1 MQQKGSLMLRILL
14 NRFHEGAAEAIVKA
28 VSPDDVKMIL
38 NQNIQ
43 SKDVGPILAS
53 PSEILMK
60 IHYSWLQPEL
70 DKLPKNVLGV
80 AISLLPEPIKTKLQE
95 TFKIKGG
102 AFNFSAP
109 VHRFLLNHLFKH
121 IYKDHP
127 LPLDYLLPSP
137 MTSLAKLQKDDLIEV
152 VDYLGLYDLAE
163 EIRQIVHK
171 KQIENIYKCL
181 SNKKHLYL
189 RQCLHQKEK
198 LVTQS
203 LQLERWNG
211 DCQKLAKLMH
221 HRGIVRLGYA
231 LSGQHPDLI
240 WHITHHLDS
249 GRGEKLHSYVQK
261 GEIPGVTQALRL
273 QVKNVLDYLN
283 PTKAGKA

>member
-1 MQQKGSLMLRILL
+1 MQQKGWLMLRILL
-14 NRFHEGAAEAIVKA
+14 NRFHEGSAEAIVKA

-43 SKDVGPILAS
+43 SKDVGPILS
-53 PSEILMK
+53 YPSDVLTK

-70 DKLPKNVLGV
+70 DKLPKNVLEV
-80 AISLLPEPIKTKLQE
+80 AISLLPDPIKTKLRE
-95 TFKIKGG
+95 AFKIK
-102 AFNFSAP
+102 AESFNFSAP
-109 VHRFLLNHLFKH
+109 VHKFLLNHLFKH
-121 IYKDHP
+121 VYKDDP
-127 LPLDYLLPSP
+127 LPLDYLPSSP
-137 MTSLAKLQKDDLIEV
+137 MTPLAKFQKEDLIEV

-211 DCQKLAKLMH
+211 DCQKLAKLLH
-221 HRGIVRLGYA
+221 HRGILRLGYA
-231 LSGQHPDLI
+231 LSGQHTDLV
-240 WHITHHLDS
+240 WYITHLLDS
-249 GRGEKLHSYVQK
+249 GRGEKLLSYVQK
-261 GEIPGVTQALRL
+261 EEIPGVTQALRL

-283 PTKAGKA
+283 QTKAGKA